1 VLAAAKIAEFVERNH
16 SRADRLYRLVLERY
30 PEACFDLTG
39 LKAGKRRP
47 DAGREVLLAAIGR
60 VAAKKE
66 GRVKPLKAPRA
77 KERGKSPENALAA
90 ALSALAAADIKTAR
104 ECAAGKFAEE
114 LGSRRYPFSRYGLSD
129 YRLTGTKQAGGGAT
143 VTYEVAGELGVTRVL
158 TKKAK
163 ATRTAKGWKITDL
176 GL

>member
-1 VLAAAKIAEFVERNH
+1 M
-16 SRADRLYRLVLERY
+16 
-30 PEACFDLTG
+30 
-39 LKAGKRRP
+39 
-47 DAGREVLLAAIGR
+47 
-60 VAAKKE
+60 AAKKE
-66 GRVKPLKAPRA
+66 GRIKPLKAPRA

-90 ALSALAAADIKTAR
+90 ALSALAAADVETAR

-114 LGSRRYPFSRYGLSD
+114 LGAKRYPFGRYGLSD
-129 YRLTGTKQAGGGAT
+129 YRLTGAKQEGGGAT